1 MTLSIQFAKW
11 KLFDARTIFWS
22 KVQKDQILITLKQA
36 IFNQFVSFRDF
47 FVTFWSLFGRFSVA
61 FDPFYVSGLVS
72 ISTNDRLE
80 IMNLMTSLVFMS
92 FYARLIL
99 TLSIDK
105 SARVSNWYLWTKEGA
120 ARATKKY
127 SLKMHRR
134 PNYKRNFRSRIIDI
148 AILNHYTI

>member
-1 MTLSIQFAKW
+1 M
-11 KLFDARTIFWS
+11 
-22 KVQKDQILITLKQA
+22 ITLKQVA

-105 SARVSNWYLWTKEGA
+105 SARVSN
-120 ARATKKY
+120 
-127 SLKMHRR
+127 
-134 PNYKRNFRSRIIDI
+134 
-148 AILNHYTI
+148 